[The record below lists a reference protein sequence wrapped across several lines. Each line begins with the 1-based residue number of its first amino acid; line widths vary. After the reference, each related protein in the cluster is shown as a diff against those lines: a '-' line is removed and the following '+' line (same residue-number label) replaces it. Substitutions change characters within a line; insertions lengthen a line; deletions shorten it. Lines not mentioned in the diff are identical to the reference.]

1 MAPLVGGIAQIGACY
16 LLIKYRGDLSGAAD
30 NWFVKLI
37 PWFVLAIFVSGIVVA
52 LYWRNSQPEKYQA
65 IGRFVHEDA

>member
-1 MAPLVGGIAQIGACY
+1 VAQIGACY
-16 LLIKYRGDLSGAAD
+16 LLIDNRGLLSGAAD

-37 PWFVLAIFVSGIVVA
+37 PWFVLAIFVVGVGLA
-52 LYWRNSQPEKYQA
+52 LYWRRSHPEKYQA